1 MPASEPKSSNTQ
13 DKYYKSYILYRISS
27 KFMKIQKFI
36 AASMVA
42 VFATAATSCHIYKKF
57 DMPQESA
64 LGQEYAEARQQEVDS
79 TALGNLPWQEVFTDP
94 VLTDLINQALANNVD
109 LKNAKLNIDVA
120 HANMLGARLSYL
132 PSVALAPQG
141 GIGRTSVKGTSWSDW
156 TYNIPLSV
164 SWEIDVFGKILNSKR
179 SAEEAYRMS
188 QDYERAVKSQIIG
201 GVANCYY
208 AISSI
213 EGQLELQ
220 KSTAELWKQS
230 VQMMTDIWEAGN
242 TTSAAV
248 VQSKAQY
255 ESILASIADLETSLH
270 EMNNTMSLL
279 LGVMPQKW
287 EIPAAMSVS
296 LPAEFNTGVPMAALA
311 NRPDVIAQERNLAIA
326 YYATNTARAA
336 FYPSLNISANGGFTN
351 SLGNMVLNPGKWFI
365 NLAGQLTAP
374 LFARGQNIAR
384 LKATKAQQQQA
395 MNTFE
400 YTLMQASGE
409 VGSALV
415 TYSNA
420 LTKERH
426 LAEQVNYMTQA
437 VEITETLFRNSAA
450 TYNTTYLEVLTA
462 QQNLLGS
469 QMNFLNCQ
477 LARSQAVINLYQSL
491 GGGR

>member
-1 MPASEPKSSNTQ
+1 
-13 DKYYKSYILYRISS
+13 
-27 KFMKIQKFI
+27 MKIRKFI
-36 AASMVA
+36 AAAMVVA
-42 VFATAATSCHIYKKF
+42 FAATATSCHIYKKF
-57 DMPQESA
+57 DMPQDSPLA
-64 LGQEYAEARQQEVDS
+64 SEYVDAKAQDPDS

-94 VLTDLINQALANNVD
+94 VLTDLINRALANNVD

-132 PSVALAPQG
+132 PSVTLAPNG
-141 GIGRTSVKGTSWSDW
+141 GISRTSIKGTTWSDW
-156 TYNIPLSV
+156 TYQIPLAV

-188 QDYERAVKSQIIG
+188 QDYERAVRSQIIG

-208 AISSI
+208 TISSI

-220 KSTAELWKQS
+220 KATAESWKQS
-230 VQMMTDIWEAGN
+230 VGMMEDVWEAGN
-242 TTSAAV
+242 TTAAAV
-248 VQSKAQY
+248 VQSRAQY
-255 ESILASIADLETSLH
+255 ESILASITDLETTLH
-270 EMNNTMSLL
+270 EMNTTMSLL
-279 LGVMPQKW
+279 LGEMPRTW

-296 LPAEFNTGVPMAALA
+296 LPEEFNAGVPMVALA
-311 NRPDVIAQERNLAIA
+311 NRPDVRAQERNLAIA
-326 YYATNTARAA
+326 YYTTNSARAA
-336 FYPSLNISANGGFTN
+336 FYPSLSISATGGFTN
-351 SLGNMVLNPGKWFI
+351 SLGTAIFNPGKWFI

-384 LKATKAQQQQA
+384 LKATKAQQEQA

-415 TYSNA
+415 TYNNA

-426 LAEQVNYMTQA
+426 LATQIECMREA
-437 VEITETLFRNSAA
+437 VDITETLFRNSAA

>member
-1 MPASEPKSSNTQ
+1 M
-13 DKYYKSYILYRISS
+13 KY
-27 KFMKIQKFI
+27 MKVQKFI
-36 AASMVA
+36 AASMVVA
-42 VFATAATSCHIYKKF
+42 LAATATGCHIYNKF
-57 DMPQESA
+57 DMPEESA
-64 LGQEYAEARQQEVDS
+64 LGREYVEAQSQTPDS

-94 VLTDLINQALANNVD
+94 VLADLINRALANNVD

-141 GIGRTSVKGTSWSDW
+141 GTGRTSIKGTGWSDW

-164 SWEIDVFGKILNSKR
+164 SWEIDIFGKILNSKR
-179 SAEEAYRMS
+179 SAEETYRMS

-213 EGQLELQ
+213 KGQLALQ
-220 KSTAELWKQS
+220 KATAEVWKKS
-230 VQMMTDIWEAGN
+230 VQMMQDVWEAGN
-242 TTSAAV
+242 TTAAAV

-255 ESILASIADLETSLH
+255 ESIQASISDLETSLND
-270 EMNNTMSLL
+270 MNNTMSLL
-279 LGVMPQKW
+279 LGEMPQTW
-287 EIPAAMSVS
+287 EIPAAKSVS
-296 LPAEFNTGVPMAALA
+296 LPAEFNAGVPMVALA

-326 YYATNTARAA
+326 YYTTNSARAA
-336 FYPSLNISANGGFTN
+336 FYPSLTISANGGFTN
-351 SLGNMVLNPGKWFI
+351 SLGSVVLNPGKWFI
-365 NLAGQLTAP
+365 NLAGQLAAP

-384 LKATKAQQQQA
+384 LKATKAQQEQA

-400 YTLMQASGE
+400 YTLMKASGE

-415 TYSNA
+415 TYANVLS
-420 LTKERH
+420 KEQH
-426 LAEQVNYMTQA
+426 LAAQVDYMTQA
-437 VEITETLFRNSAA
+437 VDITETLFTNSA
-450 TYNTTYLEVLTA
+450 TTFNTTYLEVLTA